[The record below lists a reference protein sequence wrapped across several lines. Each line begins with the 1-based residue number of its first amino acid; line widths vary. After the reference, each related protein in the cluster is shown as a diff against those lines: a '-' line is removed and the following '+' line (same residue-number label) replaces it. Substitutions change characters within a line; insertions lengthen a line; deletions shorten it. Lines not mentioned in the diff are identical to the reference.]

1 MKQEMLEEFLAKNR
15 TAIVKRWFELTLD
28 TYPADSRKFL
38 NSKGNRFANPV
49 GASISEGIEGI
60 YDLLVKSGGAEPHD
74 FVTFLDEIIRIRA
87 VQDFSP
93 ATAVGFVFL
102 LKKAA
107 REALGQEISDSRL
120 LEQFVAFESR
130 IDSLALLSFN
140 IYMQCREKLFE
151 IKATE
156 IRNRTSRI
164 LDRACQKYGA
174 PHEWLAPEDG
184 SKNSV
189 T

>member
-1 MKQEMLEEFLAKNR
+1 MLEDLLAKNR
-15 TAIVKRWFELTLD
+15 TVILRRWFELTLD

-38 NSKGNRFANPV
+38 KRQNDRFANPV
-49 GASISEGIEGI
+49 GMSISEGMEEI
-60 YDLLVKSGGAEPHD
+60 YERLLKSGDAGPHE
-74 FVTFLDEIIRIRA
+74 FATSLDKIVRIRA

-93 ATAVGFVFL
+93 ANAVGFVFL
-102 LKKAA
+102 LKTAI
-107 REALGQEISDSRL
+107 REAVAKEIRENLLFGQL
-120 LEQFVAFESR
+120 LKIESR
-130 IDSLALLSFN
+130 IDRLALLSFN
-140 IYMQCREKLFE
+140 IYMHCREQLFE

-164 LDRACQKYGA
+164 LERACQKYGM
-174 PHEWLAPEDG
+174 PQDWQAPENG